1 MTFKGLVNA
10 ALLEIEKARE
20 NPIPEKIDFGYDR
33 SHGFEIFRI
42 PKEKTNCLQFF
53 YKDSEF
59 NVYYSLFRVN
69 KVVQSRNERIIL
81 AIPGRYTYPIF
92 RLSRLT
98 LNSEICI
105 GPYGFRGK
113 RHLLLHRCDGMLV
126 KDFEGNVFL
135 TNTYRFNSK
144 NVKSVLRLGLAIIDN
159 YALTEAAHLNF
170 FFSDYFGIGMNAE
183 GEIIIIN
190 TRDYKPNIEW
200 INIFRSLD
208 CSDAAVIYSPD
219 SNYFLR
225 SNKGLSDVKTYG
237 GYITYVVNKD
247 DIRELIR
254 DEMSDDEL
262 YKYYLLRR

>member
-1 MTFKGLVNA
+1 MTIKGLVEA
-10 ALLEIEKARE
+10 AVIEIEKARN
-20 NPIPEKIDFGYDR
+20 NPIAERLDLGYDR
-33 SHGFEIFRI
+33 FNGFEIFRI

-92 RLSRLT
+92 RLSSLT
-98 LNSEICI
+98 LNSEISI

-113 RHLLLHRCDGMLV
+113 RNLLLQRCDGMLV
-126 KDFEGNVFL
+126 KDLEGNVYL
-135 TNTYRFNSK
+135 TNTYNFNSK
-144 NVKSVLRLGLAIIDN
+144 NVHSVLQLGRAIIDN
-159 YALTEAAHLNF
+159 YALTEFAHSDF
-170 FFSDYFGIGMNAE
+170 FFCDYFGIGMNAE

-219 SNYFLR
+219 SDYFLR
-225 SNKGLSDVKTYG
+225 SNKGLSEVKTYG
-237 GYITYVVNKD
+237 GYITYVMNKD

-262 YKYYLLRR
+262 YKYFLLRR

>member
-1 MTFKGLVNA
+1 MTFKALVNA
-10 ALLEIEKARE
+10 AVVEIEKARE
-20 NPIPEKIDFGYDR
+20 NPISEILDIGYDR
-33 SHGFEIFRI
+33 SHGFEIFNI

-69 KVVQSRNERIIL
+69 KVVQSRNEKIIL

-92 RLSRLT
+92 RSSSLT

-113 RHLLLHRCDGMLV
+113 RYLLNQRCDGMLV

-135 TNTYRFNSK
+135 TNTNRFNSK
-144 NVKSVLRLGLAIIDN
+144 NIKSVVRLGPAIIDD
-159 YALTEAAHLNF
+159 YALTEAAHSDF
-170 FFSDYFGIGMNAE
+170 FFSDYFGIGMNAK

-190 TRDYKPNIEW
+190 TRNYKSNAEW
-200 INIFRSLD
+200 INVFRSLD

-219 SNYFLR
+219 SDYFLR
-225 SNKGLSDVKTYG
+225 SNKGLSEVKTYG
-237 GYITYVVNKD
+237 GYITYVMNKD

-254 DEMSDDEL
+254 DELSVDEL
-262 YKYYLLRR
+262 YKYFLLRR